1 MVKLPEFL
9 QLKPVWRNTTLRL
22 HGPITATSN
31 SVTH

>member
-22 HGPITATSN
+22 HGPHRNVRIA
-31 SVTH
+31 